1 MKNYSIKFILSICTI
16 ILLSI
21 TYIGIKNSND
31 CWVCEGNGENDCVV
45 CINGKI
51 KEDLCAFCDGKGK
64 NTCTLCD
71 GTGKTN

>member
-1 MKNYSIKFILSICTI
+1 MKKYSIKFILSICTI

-21 TYIGIKNSND
+21 AYIGIKNSNN

-45 CINGKI
+45 CVNGKI